1 MPSQFAHHGLQ
12 RTPLFH
18 NQIDLVNWFLYFK
31 IYNLKLLPSEPLLK
45 IMPCSKPK
53 PLLGLWI
60 MLLISRPF
68 HTFCFRMFSQSF
80 TLSLIVIAL
89 KNIWCCNDMTW
100 MPRSNKTR
108 RKPNLIL
115 KAVFI
120 FPANYCNY
128 CSVCLFNSKVGLRL
142 WRWWTDVWLSLYLEE
157 GIFRVNSLIKCWWYN
172 TKWYST
178 KLITQN

>member
-1 MPSQFAHHGLQ
+1 MSSSHLWHVWPMPSHFAHHGPQ

-18 NQIDLVNWFLYFK
+18 NQIDLVNCSLYFK
-31 IYNLKLLPSEPLLK
+31 IYNLKCLPSEPLLK

-80 TLSLIVIAL
+80 TLSLIVIAF

-108 RKPNLIL
+108 RKPASFWKLSSSFPPTTATT
-115 KAVFI
+115 AVCVFST
-120 FPANYCNY
+120 A
-128 CSVCLFNSKVGLRL
+128 RL
-142 WRWWTDVWLSLYLEE
+142 
-157 GIFRVNSLIKCWWYN
+157 G
-172 TKWYST
+172 
-178 KLITQN
+178 